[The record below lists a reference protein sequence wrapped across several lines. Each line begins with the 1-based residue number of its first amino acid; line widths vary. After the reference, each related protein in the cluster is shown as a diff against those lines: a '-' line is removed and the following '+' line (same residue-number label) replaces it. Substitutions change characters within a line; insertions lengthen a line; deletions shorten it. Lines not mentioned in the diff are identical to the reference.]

1 MKQTVTKSTKIHV
14 SNTELSEDYSDQER
28 IALSKLYEATLPA
41 IQEHKIVKGLVV
53 GIFDRNV
60 IISIG
65 GKSDGLVAHSEFRD
79 MPDLKPGDEVEVY
92 IKEQESVA
100 GQLILSRKQAKL
112 IRAWEAIQDAADNQG
127 ALTAVVKRRTKGG
140 LVVDLAGIEA
150 FLPGSQI
157 DVKPTRDFDAWVG
170 QSLDVA
176 ILKINHAKT
185 NVIVSHKVLLEKDL
199 EGQRNSIINNL
210 EKGQVLEGTVK
221 NITSFGAF
229 IDLGGLDGLLH
240 VTEITWRRISHP
252 EEVLSLD
259 QKVKVV
265 VTDLDDNNSRIS
277 LGMKQLTPHPWE
289 SLSASVQI
297 GSQVKGKVVKL
308 TDYGAFIQI
317 LPGVE
322 GLIHISEMT
331 WAQHPRKAWEILQLD
346 QEIEAIVLT
355 MDPLE
360 QKMALSLKQ
369 VVEDPWTQEQLI
381 QQYAVGT
388 QHQGTVKHIAHFG
401 AWIELT
407 RDIEGLL
414 HISDMSWT
422 RKIGHPTDIL
432 KSEEQLT
439 LVVLEIDLDNK
450 RLSLGLKQLVE
461 NPWDSPEVDFQVGSI
476 HPGTITEKTT
486 HGVWVKLPHNLESFV
501 PHRHLIKKDG
511 KEVALQDKLD
521 FRILEFS
528 SPDKRIALSHTATWE
543 KSKNNPDKKSGAPNT
558 SKDAIPEE
566 STQGYL
572 ETLAALK
579 KRGQEESRQ
588 QEQAS

>member
-1 MKQTVTKSTKIHV
+1 MKQTVTKPTKIYV
-14 SNTELSEDYSDQER
+14 SNTELPQDYSDEER
-28 IALSKLYEATLPA
+28 ASLAKLYEETLPA
-41 IQEHKIVKGLVV
+41 IQEHQIVKGLVV
-53 GIFDRNV
+53 GIFDQNV

-79 MPDLKPGDEVEVY
+79 MPELKPGDEVEVY
-92 IKEQESVA
+92 VKEQESVA

-127 ALTAVVKRRTKGG
+127 TLTAVIKRRTKGG

-157 DVKPTRDFDAWVG
+157 DVKPIRDFDAWVG
-170 QSLDVA
+170 QTLDVA

-240 VTEITWRRISHP
+240 VTEITWHRISHP
-252 EEVLSLD
+252 EEILSLD

-277 LGMKQLTPHPWE
+277 LGMKQLTPHPWKG
-289 SLSASVQI
+289 LSASVQI
-297 GSQVKGKVVKL
+297 GSKIKGKVVKL

-331 WAQHPRKAWEILQLD
+331 WAQHPRKAWETLRLD

-369 VVEDPWTQEQLI
+369 LTEDPWTQEQLM

-414 HISDMSWT
+414 HVSDMSWT

-432 KSEEQLT
+432 KAEEQLT
-439 LVVLEIDLDNK
+439 IVVLEMDLDNK

-511 KEVALQDKLD
+511 KEVAIQDKLD
-521 FRILEFS
+521 FQILEFS
-528 SPDKRIALSHTATWE
+528 STDKRIALSHIATWE
-543 KSKNNPDKKSGAPNT
+543 KAKSKPNKKSHVPNT
-558 SKDAIPEE
+558 SKDSVPEE

-579 KRGQEESRQ
+579 KQGEEDNSQ
-588 QEQAS
+588 QEQSS